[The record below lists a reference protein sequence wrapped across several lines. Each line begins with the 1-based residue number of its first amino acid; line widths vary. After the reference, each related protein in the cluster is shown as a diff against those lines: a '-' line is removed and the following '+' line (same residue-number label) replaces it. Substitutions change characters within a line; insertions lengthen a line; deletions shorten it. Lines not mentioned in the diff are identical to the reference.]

1 MASDRDLEKSGDLD
15 NRTIATESTACHS
28 DSEKVEPKL
37 VAEGAYGE
45 PDSDH
50 EEVEQMDEGH
60 VDDLARQ
67 HVSVNIHCKNC
78 S

>member
-1 MASDRDLEKSGDLD
+1 MAHDVEKARDLAL
-15 NRTIATESTACHS
+15 TTTATESTA
-28 DSEKVEPKL
+28 DSEKGEPGL

-50 EEVEQMDEGH
+50 EEAEQMDEGH

-67 HVSVNIHCKNC
+67 HVSPSSQCEAF
-78 S
+78 